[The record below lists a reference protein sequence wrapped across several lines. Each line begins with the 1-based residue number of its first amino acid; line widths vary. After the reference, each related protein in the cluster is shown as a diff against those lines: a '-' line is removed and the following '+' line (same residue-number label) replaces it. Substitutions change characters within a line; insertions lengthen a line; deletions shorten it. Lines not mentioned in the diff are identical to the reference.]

1 MLGQNSFWKQEF
13 MSEVPDCLK
22 GMLLLSLN
30 SVVGIWWEC
39 HANNKYNTV
48 RIIRECPTGV
58 CMKHVGYFFFKRAT
72 EINPWNVVRRPSYV
86 IFVFS
91 EIVLQHNSRTL
102 AACNSEMSAAVITL
116 SAARTSPGS
125 HSAWAVNIHQPHLHF
140 VPRGLLVEIHLA
152 ALWEPA
158 VPAGSSGPG
167 QRPLCRSLSGN
178 ESCRT
183 SMPGPNHLIL
193 CLWLMFA
200 CLSVQTTAVSKAQL
214 FMT

>member
-1 MLGQNSFWKQEF
+1 
-13 MSEVPDCLK
+13 MSYW
-22 GMLLLSLN
+22 
-30 SVVGIWWEC
+30 SVHETCWL
-39 HANNKYNTV
+39 
-48 RIIRECPTGV
+48 
-58 CMKHVGYFFFKRAT
+58 FFFKRAT

-140 VPRGLLVEIHLA
+140 VPWDYWWRFTWPLCESLLCLQVL
-152 ALWEPA
+152 
-158 VPAGSSGPG
+158 SGPG